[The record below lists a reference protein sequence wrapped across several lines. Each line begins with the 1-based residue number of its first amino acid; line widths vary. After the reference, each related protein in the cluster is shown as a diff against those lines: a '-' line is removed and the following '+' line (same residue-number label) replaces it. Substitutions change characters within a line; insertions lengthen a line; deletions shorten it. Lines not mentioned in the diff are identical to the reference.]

1 MGKAKERV
9 GTEQAGPGQVST
21 AAQPGRM
28 ESQSRATVRSRA
40 VTASAVPDLHPLCGK
55 MVTSQSR
62 DPALRRC
69 PVDAGPHHSRGPSVE
84 AAS

>member
-9 GTEQAGPGQVST
+9 GAEQAGPGQVST
-21 AAQPGRM
+21 AAQPGRT
-28 ESQSRATVRSRA
+28 ESVRSRA
-40 VTASAVPDLHPLCGK
+40 VTASAVPDLRPLCGET
-55 MVTSQSR
+55 VTSQSR

-69 PVDAGPHHSRGPSVE
+69 PVDAGSHHSRGSSVE